1 MGEQIIIV
9 DISMIDISILEVAG
23 MEQSFHMLLY
33 RAFHAQRNALRP
45 ALGELGLGAGQ
56 PKLLGYLKRN
66 GPCGQRE
73 LAGYCEIDPAAVSR
87 MLESLQ
93 KGGFVTRRA
102 DDQDKRRDLIALTP
116 AGEGAYAAWQERCR
130 TMEERMLA
138 GFSREERAA
147 FAGYLGRAYRNL
159 KAERGE
165 EP

>member
-1 MGEQIIIV
+1 
-9 DISMIDISILEVAG
+9 

-116 AGEGAYAAWQERCR
+116 AGEGAYAAWQERYR
-130 TMEERMLA
+130 TME
-138 GFSREERAA
+138 
-147 FAGYLGRAYRNL
+147 
-159 KAERGE
+159 
-165 EP
+165 